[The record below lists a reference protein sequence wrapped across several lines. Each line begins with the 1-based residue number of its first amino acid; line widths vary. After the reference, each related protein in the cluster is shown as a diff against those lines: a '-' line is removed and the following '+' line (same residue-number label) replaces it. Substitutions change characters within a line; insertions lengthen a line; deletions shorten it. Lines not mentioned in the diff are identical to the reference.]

1 MVISYPQAPAEGDQ
15 SVSLPRPVLIRDKVD
30 RITRARR
37 HLMVFV
43 VMLVLSAPFRLMN
56 LGQPFTDEHEFRQT
70 QTALSV
76 WDMRA
81 HGISLLH
88 PKLPLFG
95 PPWECP
101 FEYPVFQLVAAG
113 VDSIAPWK
121 NLDISIRL
129 TSLAFFYLTAVA
141 LYLLTRLLFR
151 KGEAAL
157 FVTAIFLFST
167 YNIFWSRTSMIEST
181 ATFFALAYLLTF
193 LRWTHKPSW
202 VLFSLCLIFGMLG
215 ALTKI
220 TTFVIPAFICCAVT
234 VLESVRLLQKKLR
247 FLPPERTR
255 PRAQLCSQ
263 ILPAQGISKPTGHS
277 YLAAPGDGRA
287 PGPASCQHA
296 FASTTAGQGIGLVRT
311 NTREHG
317 YRILWLTCLLAVPL
331 MVGQAY
337 TKYGDS
343 IKEKSD
349 YTKWLSSNH
358 PYMKRW
364 AYGTLEQR
372 LDIRKWD
379 ILQHRIQGVVTPS
392 FAIAL
397 LIGICALPFLIRG
410 FANLPL
416 GNFWV
421 GCGFVLA
428 PLAAIGLL
436 FNLYFI
442 HTYYLNACAPFF
454 ALCAGAGLWLIFRS
468 LRTDFMKSLCVLL
481 LLGLWLWTASPHLAQ
496 ACYSSKSDSRLDYLG
511 AASKIIPPEDP
522 VIILSATEWSSFAPY
537 YLKRRAFM
545 GFMGNKPVNIH
556 ELVQNDY
563 FKKNGFH
570 WLLIEGSAPG
580 MSELANEMMQRWKT
594 SRFVSIPV
602 KEAPYLLYALSDE

>member
-1 MVISYPQAPAEGDQ
+1 MVISCPHAPAKGDQ
-15 SVSLPRPVLIRDKVD
+15 SISLPRPVLIRDKVEG
-30 RITRARR
+30 ITRART
-37 HLMVFV
+37 HLMILV

-56 LGQPFTDEHEFRQT
+56 LGEPFTGEHEFRQT

-76 WDMRA
+76 WEMRA

-101 FEYPVFQLVAAG
+101 FEYPVFQLIAAA

-121 NLDISIRL
+121 NLDMSIRL
-129 TSLAFFYLTAVA
+129 TNLVFSYLTAVA

-151 KGEAAL
+151 KGEVAL
-157 FVTAIFLFST
+157 FATTVFLFST
-167 YNIFWSRTSMIEST
+167 YNLFWSRASMIEGA
-181 ATFFALAYLLTF
+181 ATFFALAYLVSL
-193 LRWTHKPSW
+193 LLWTHKPGW
-202 VLFSLCLIFGMLG
+202 LLFSLCLIFGILG

-220 TTFVIPAFICCAVT
+220 TTFVIPIFICC
-234 VLESVRLLQKKLR
+234 VLTGLEVARLLRRK
-247 FLPPERTR
+247 FR
-255 PRAQLCSQ
+255 PRGQ
-263 ILPAQGISKPTGHS
+263 
-277 YLAAPGDGRA
+277 
-287 PGPASCQHA
+287 
-296 FASTTAGQGIGLVRT
+296 STTLASATPGQSTGNRRA
-311 NTREHG
+311 NTCERG
-317 YRILWLTCLLAVPL
+317 FRILWLTCLLVVPL
-331 MVGQAY
+331 MVGQWY

-372 LDIRKWD
+372 LDMRKWD
-379 ILQHRIQGVVTPS
+379 ILQHRIQGVVMPC
-392 FAIAL
+392 FALAL
-397 LIGICALPFLIRG
+397 VIGFCGLPFLIRG
-410 FANLPL
+410 FSSLPR
-416 GNFWV
+416 GNFWL
-421 GCGFVLA
+421 GCSLVLA
-428 PLAAIGLL
+428 PVAAIGLF

-454 ALCAGAGLWLIFRS
+454 AVCAGAGLWLVFKSI
-468 LRTDFMKSLCVLL
+468 RTEFMKSLYVLL
-481 LLGLWLWTASPHLAQ
+481 LIGLWLWTASPQVAQ
-496 ACYSSKSDSRLDYLG
+496 ACYSSKTDSRLDYLN
-511 AASKIIPPEDP
+511 AASKLIPADEP

-545 GFMGNKPVNIH
+545 GMMFNKPVNIH
-556 ELVQNDY
+556 QLVENDY

-580 MSELANEMMQRWKT
+580 MSDLANEMMKRWKT
-594 SRFVSIPV
+594 SRLVSIPV
-602 KEAPYLLYALSDE
+602 NEAPYLLYSLSDE

>member
-1 MVISYPQAPAEGDQ
+1 MIFLA
-15 SVSLPRPVLIRDKVD
+15 
-30 RITRARR
+30 
-37 HLMVFV
+37 
-43 VMLVLSAPFRLMN
+43 MLVLSAPFRLMN
-56 LGQPFTDEHEFRQT
+56 LGAPFTDEHEFRQT

-113 VDSIAPWK
+113 ADSIAPWK

-129 TSLAFFYLTAVA
+129 TSLVFFYLTAVA
-141 LYLLTRLLFR
+141 LYLLTRLLFT
-151 KGEAAL
+151 KGEVAL
-157 FVTAIFLFST
+157 FATAIFLFST

-181 ATFFALAYLLTF
+181 ATFFALAYLASF

-202 VLFSLCLIFGMLG
+202 LLFSLCLVFGILG

-220 TTFVIPAFICCAVT
+220 TTFIIPIFICCAVT
-234 VLESVRLLQKKLR
+234 GLEAVKFLRKKFR
-247 FLPPERTR
+247 RWEQSAT
-255 PRAQLCSQ
+255 
-263 ILPAQGISKPTGHS
+263 
-277 YLAAPGDGRA
+277 LASA
-287 PGPASCQHA
+287 
-296 FASTTAGQGIGLVRT
+296 TAGQNIGLQRA

-317 YRILWLTCLLAVPL
+317 FRILWLTCLLVVPL
-331 MVGQAY
+331 MVGQWY

-349 YTKWLSSNH
+349 YTKWLSSNDL
-358 PYMKRW
+358 YMKRW

-372 LDIRKWD
+372 LDLRKWD

-397 LIGICALPFLIRG
+397 LIGICSFPFLIRG
-410 FANLPL
+410 FGTLSM

-421 GCGFVLA
+421 GCSFVLA
-428 PLAAIGLL
+428 PLAVIGLL

-454 ALCAGAGLWLIFRS
+454 ALCTGAGLWLIFKS
-468 LRTDFMKSLCVLL
+468 IRTDFIKSLCVLL
-481 LLGLWLWTASPHLAQ
+481 LIGLWLWTASPQLAQ
-496 ACYSSKSDSRLDYLG
+496 ACYSSKSDSRLDYLN
-511 AASKIIPPEDP
+511 AASKAIPPEDP
-522 VIILSATEWSSFAPY
+522 VIILSVTEWSSFAPY

-545 GFMGNKPVNIH
+545 GMMPSKPVNIH

-570 WLLIEGSAPG
+570 WLLIEGRAAG
-580 MSELANEMMQRWKT
+580 MQELAGEIMRRWKT
-594 SRFVSIPV
+594 SRLVSISV
-602 KEAPYLLYALSDE
+602 NESPYLLYSLAD